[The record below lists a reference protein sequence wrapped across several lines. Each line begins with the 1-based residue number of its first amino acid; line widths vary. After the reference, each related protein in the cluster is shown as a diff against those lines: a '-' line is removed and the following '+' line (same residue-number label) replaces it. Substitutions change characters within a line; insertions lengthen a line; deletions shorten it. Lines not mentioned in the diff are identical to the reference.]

1 MISQPNPFTFTTMEK
16 YTYGSV
22 SSFDNR
28 VLLQDY
34 ANPDTGED
42 LTARMEVQVDD
53 SGVYIECRDQ
63 GIGAS
68 GVKEWVSIP
77 TTDLGVALA
86 EYILE
91 RTQTPR
97 PSFVP
102 EDAKKIINERLDFLE
117 TYLPLNPMFKN
128 TLNEIRELVG

>member
-1 MISQPNPFTFTTMEK
+1 MISQPNVFTLIMEK

-34 ANPDTGED
+34 ANPETGED
-42 LTARMEVQVDD
+42 LTARVEVQVDD
-53 SGVYIECRDQ
+53 DGVYIECRDQ

-68 GVKEWVSIP
+68 GVKECISIP

-97 PSFVP
+97 VVTLG
-102 EDAKKIINERLDFLE
+102 DTKKAILERLDFLDM
-117 TYLPLNPMFKN
+117 YSPINPMFKN
-128 TLNEIRELVG
+128 TIEEIRKLVG

>member
-1 MISQPNPFTFTTMEK
+1 MISQTNNFKMEK

-34 ANPDTGED
+34 ANPETGED
-42 LTARMEVQVDD
+42 LTARVEVQVDED
-53 SGVYIECRDQ
+53 GVYIECRDQ

-68 GVKEWVSIP
+68 GVKEFISIP
-77 TTDLGVALA
+77 TTDLGVAIA

-91 RTQTPR
+91 QTQTPR
-97 PSFVP
+97 TVAFG
-102 EDAKKIINERLDFLE
+102 DAKRDILDRLDFLDM
-117 TYLPLNPMFKN
+117 YSPINPMFKN
-128 TLNEIRELVG
+128 TIDEIRKLVG

>member
-1 MISQPNPFTFTTMEK
+1 MISQPNISAFTTMEK

-34 ANPDTGED
+34 ANPETGED
-42 LTARMEVQVDD
+42 LTARVEVQVDD
-53 SGVYIECRDQ
+53 DGVYIECRDQ

-68 GVKEWVSIP
+68 GAKECISIP

-91 RTQTPR
+91 RTETPR
-97 PSFVP
+97 VVALG
-102 EDAKKIINERLDFLE
+102 DTKKEILDRLEFLDM
-117 TYLPLNPMFKN
+117 YSPVNPMFKN
-128 TLNEIRELVG
+128 TIAEIRKLVG